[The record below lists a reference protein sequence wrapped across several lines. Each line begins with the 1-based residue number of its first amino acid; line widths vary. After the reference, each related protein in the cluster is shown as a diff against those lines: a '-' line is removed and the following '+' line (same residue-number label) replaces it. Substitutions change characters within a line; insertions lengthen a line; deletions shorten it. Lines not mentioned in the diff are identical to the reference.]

1 MKRSPFMSADLLA
14 GRFAAGSIWIL
25 IFTMPWQDMLMLP
38 GIGTVSR
45 FAGILV
51 IGVSLFAALYIQ
63 QVRVHLLNLA
73 MFLFWAWGTMSYLWS
88 VNPEGALTNIVSYF
102 QIMLMMWLIYQW
114 TVRPGQIAGFL
125 AAYVLGCFVSIGATL
140 YAYVYN
146 IESAYQRFAAAGFDP
161 NDLAVI
167 ISLGIPMA
175 GYLATEKGHA
185 ALLWLWRGYPLL
197 ALGVVFLTG
206 SRTGFLV
213 ALLGC
218 SYMLWSY
225 RDLSLP
231 GRVVLPLLGVIALL
245 FLLPHIPVDSL
256 ERIHTI
262 GSAVSSGDLNYR
274 TRIWSGAMEVL
285 RNAPSS
291 GLGVIWGTGW
301 DGFPVVVTPYIGE
314 PYVSHNAYLS
324 ILVEVGLVGFTLFTL
339 IVAVVLWRVVGMP
352 RRERVLWLTLLAMWA
367 IGAMVL
373 NWEFRKET
381 WFLFALAVTHATVLG
396 EAATAGEQRDTVG
409 AEFAQAADRKGE
421 AGYG

>member
-1 MKRSPFMSADLLA
+1 
-14 GRFAAGSIWIL
+14 
-25 IFTMPWQDMLMLP
+25 MPWQDMLVLP

-45 FAGILV
+45 IAGVLV

-63 QVRVHLLNLA
+63 QVRIHLLNLT
-73 MFLFWAWGTMSYLWS
+73 MFLFWAWGTTTYLWS
-88 VNPEGALTNIVSYF
+88 IHPEGAVTNIISYF

-114 TVRPGQIAGFL
+114 TIRPGQIEGFL
-125 AAYVLGCFVSIGATL
+125 AAYVLGCFVSVGATL
-140 YAYVYN
+140 YAYLYN

-175 GYLATEKGHA
+175 GYLATGRGSA
-185 ALLWLWRGYPLL
+185 PLLWLWRGYPLL

-218 SYMLWSY
+218 SYMIWSY
-225 RDLSLP
+225 RDLSV
-231 GRVVLPLLGVIALL
+231 RSRMILPLLGGVALL
-245 FLLPHIPVDSL
+245 ALLPHIPVDSL

-274 TRIWSGAMEVL
+274 TRIWDGALDVL
-285 RNAPSS
+285 RNAPYS

-301 DGFPVVVTPYIGE
+301 DGFPVAVAPYIGE

-324 ILVEVGLVGFTLFTL
+324 ILVEVGVIGFLLFALV
-339 IVAVVLWRVVGMP
+339 VAVVLWHVLAMP
-352 RRERVLWLTLLAMWA
+352 RRERILWLTLLAMWA
-367 IGAMVL
+367 MGAMVL

-381 WFLFALAVTHATVLG
+381 WFLFALAVTHAAVLAEG
-396 EAATAGEQRDTVG
+396 ERASGREEMVG
-409 AEFAQAADRKGE
+409 AGH
-421 AGYG
+421 G

>member
-1 MKRSPFMSADLLA
+1 MKGSPVASGDSL
-14 GRFAAGSIWIL
+14 AAGVAAASIWIL
-25 IFTMPWQDMLMLP
+25 IFTMPWQNMLMLP

-45 FAGILV
+45 LAGALV
-51 IGVSLFAALYIQ
+51 LAVSAFAALYIQ
-63 QVRVHLLNLA
+63 RIRVHLLNLA
-73 MFLFWAWGTMSYLWS
+73 MFLFWAWGSASYLWS
-88 VNPEGALTNIVSYF
+88 LDPEGALTNIVSYF

-114 TVRPGQIAGFL
+114 TTRTAQISGFL
-125 AAYVLGCFVSIGATL
+125 AAYVLGCYVSIGATI
-140 YAYVYN
+140 YSYVYN

-161 NDLAVI
+161 NDLAVL

-185 ALLWLWRGYPLL
+185 VLLWLWRAFPVL

-218 SYMLWSY
+218 SYMIWSY
-225 RDLSLP
+225 RDLSLQ
-231 GRVVLPLLGVIALL
+231 GRVVLPFLGLIGLLA
-245 FLLPHIPVDSL
+245 LLPHIPVDSL

-274 TRIWSGAMEVL
+274 TRIWAGAMDVL
-285 RNAPSS
+285 RNAPAS
-291 GLGVIWGTGW
+291 GMGVIWGTGW
-301 DGFPVVVTPYIGE
+301 DGFPIAVTPYIGE

-324 ILVEVGLVGFTLFTL
+324 ILAELGLVGFTLFGVV
-339 IVAVVLWRVVGMP
+339 VAVVLWCVVGMP
-352 RRERVLWLTLLAMWA
+352 RRERALWLTLLAMWA

-396 EAATAGEQRDTVG
+396 EEGMAAGQAGSAGPGV
-409 AEFAQAADRKGE
+409 AHAADREGDT
-421 AGYG
+421 GHG

>member
-1 MKRSPFMSADLLA
+1 
-14 GRFAAGSIWIL
+14 
-25 IFTMPWQDMLMLP
+25 DMVVLP

-45 FAGILV
+45 FAGVLV
-51 IGVSLFAALYIQ
+51 IGVSLFAALYLQRI
-63 QVRVHLLNLA
+63 RVHLLNLA
-73 MFLFWAWGTMSYLWS
+73 MFLFWAWGTASYLWS
-88 VNPEGALTNIVSYF
+88 VNPEGTITNIISYF

-114 TVRPGQIAGFL
+114 SVRPEQIAGFL
-125 AAYVLGCFVSIGATL
+125 AAYVLGCFVSVGATI
-140 YAYVYN
+140 YAYLYH

-175 GYLATEKGHA
+175 GYLATGKGHA

-218 SYMLWSY
+218 SYMIWSY
-225 RDLSLP
+225 RDLSAQSRL
-231 GRVVLPLLGVIALL
+231 VLPFLGGIAIL

-274 TRIWSGAMEVL
+274 TRIWAGALEVL
-285 RNAPSS
+285 GNASCS

-301 DGFPVVVTPYIGE
+301 DGFPVAVTPYIGE

-324 ILVEVGLVGFTLFTL
+324 ILVEVGVVGFTLFAL
-339 IVAVVLWRVVGMP
+339 VVAVVLWRVSAMP
-352 RRERVLWLTLLAMWA
+352 RRERILWLTLLAMWA
-367 IGAMVL
+367 TGALVL

-381 WFLFALAVTHATVLG
+381 WFLFALAVTHAVLLD
-396 EAATAGEQRDTVG
+396 ESDTREERPVG
-409 AEFAQAADRKGE
+409 AGYVPAAGRNGE
-421 AGYG
+421 AGHG